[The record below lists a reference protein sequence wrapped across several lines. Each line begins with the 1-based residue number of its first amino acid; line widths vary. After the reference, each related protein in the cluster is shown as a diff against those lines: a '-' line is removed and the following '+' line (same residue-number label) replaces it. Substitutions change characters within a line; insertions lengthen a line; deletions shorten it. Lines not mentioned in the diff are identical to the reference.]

1 MHIVNNVF
9 SRSKQAVR
17 NIHAPFQ
24 PFLPEKAHGYC
35 VQAFAVA
42 VSAVVS
48 TLITPAHA
56 LTEADLQPAVR
67 DALKSH
73 AFTKPGAPMPA
84 FSWTLEKSRTLRRT
98 HTVTENFSASASG
111 VATVKVSDQRGSDA
125 PSVRTRMSLR
135 ALEYVDADDAEV
147 SVSAQDVDIPPKSGD
162 TFTLTIKKD
171 GQSLTKTCKVGE
183 RSAAASLFAALPGE
197 MAAIECAG
205 NGTYRGSQVK
215 TKTQMAWFDALG
227 VFLLLREEA
236 DTALGKFTETVK
248 IKQFSK

>member
-1 MHIVNNVF
+1 MHTQPFKTQSNL
-9 SRSKQAVR
+9 R
-17 NIHAPFQ
+17 NIHASFQ

-35 VQAFAVA
+35 VHAFAFFSFLA
-42 VSAVVS
+42 A
-48 TLITPAHA
+48 LLLATPSYA
-56 LTEADLQPAVR
+56 LTEADLQPAVQG
-67 DALKSH
+67 ALKTH

-84 FSWTLEKSRTLRRT
+84 FSWTLEKSRTLRKP
-98 HTVTENFSASASG
+98 HTVTETFSAAANG

-147 SVSAQDVDIPPKSGD
+147 SVTAQDVDIPPKSGD

-183 RSAAASLFAALPGE
+183 RSAAASLLAALPGE

-215 TKTQMAWFDALG
+215 TKTQMAWFDALN

-236 DTALGKFTETVK
+236 DTPLGKFTETVK
-248 IKQFSK
+248 IKQFSQ